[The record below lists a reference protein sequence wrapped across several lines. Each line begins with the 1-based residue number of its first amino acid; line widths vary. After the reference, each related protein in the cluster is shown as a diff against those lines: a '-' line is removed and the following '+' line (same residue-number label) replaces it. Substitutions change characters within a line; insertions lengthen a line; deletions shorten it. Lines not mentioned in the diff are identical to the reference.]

1 MPFDKEK
8 ELRRER
14 STLRSLALGIVA
26 FGLWS
31 VLKTIISLMMVPLE
45 EILDSEALA
54 AVTNSGLRFAVYAVM
69 VITALAIMS
78 VDLIPRLYVA
88 RKARREGLG
97 EDQGRGWI
105 IWAVILLVFWIVLDI
120 IEITGLPGQ
129 IKDAA
134 KGPLDSIVTL
144 AVDLTANCNGDSRR
158 AVLHGLSREEARGGG
173 LSDAEGF
180 SLLRHLLRRHAGGLE
195 CG

>member
-1 MPFDKEK
+1 MPFDREK

-144 AVDLTANCNGDSRR
+144 AVDLTATVILGELCFTAFRVKKL
-158 AVLHGLSREEARGGG
+158 A
-173 LSDAEGF
+173 AED
-180 SLLRHLLRRHAGGLE
+180 
-195 CG
+195 

>member
-1 MPFDKEK
+1 MHTDRKR

-14 STLRSLALGIVA
+14 STLRSLALGIIV
-26 FGLWS
+26 FGLRS
-31 VLKTIISLMMVPLE
+31 VLQTIITLMMVPLE

-120 IEITGLPGQ
+120 IGITMLPVH
-129 IKDAA
+129 ITDADN
-134 KGPLDSIVTL
+134 GPLDSIVTL
-144 AVDLTANCNGDSRR
+144 AVDLTATVILGELCFTAFRVKKL
-158 AVLHGLSREEARGGG
+158 A
-173 LSDAEGF
+173 AED
-180 SLLRHLLRRHAGGLE
+180 
-195 CG
+195 

>member
-1 MPFDKEK
+1 MHTDRKR

-14 STLRSLALGIVA
+14 STLRSLALGIIV

-31 VLKTIISLMMVPLE
+31 VLKTVITLMMVPLE
-45 EILDSEALA
+45 EILDSKALA

-78 VDLIPRLYVA
+78 IDLIPRLYVA

-120 IEITGLPGQ
+120 IGITMLPVH
-129 IKDAA
+129 ITDADN
-134 KGPLDSIVTL
+134 GPLDSIVTL
-144 AVDLTANCNGDSRR
+144 AVDLTATVILGELCFTAFRVKKL
-158 AVLHGLSREEARGGG
+158 A
-173 LSDAEGF
+173 AED
-180 SLLRHLLRRHAGGLE
+180 
-195 CG
+195 

>member
-1 MPFDKEK
+1 MQYDKEK

-105 IWAVILLVFWIVLDI
+105 ICLSSGSSWTLLKSRVCLAKSKMPPKDRW
-120 IEITGLPGQ
+120 TASLPW
-129 IKDAA
+129 
-134 KGPLDSIVTL
+134 LWT
-144 AVDLTANCNGDSRR
+144 
-158 AVLHGLSREEARGGG
+158 
-173 LSDAEGF
+173 
-180 SLLRHLLRRHAGGLE
+180 
-195 CG
+195 

>member
-54 AVTNSGLRFAVYAVM
+54 AVTNSGLRFAV
-69 VITALAIMS
+69 
-78 VDLIPRLYVA
+78 
-88 RKARREGLG
+88 
-97 EDQGRGWI
+97 
-105 IWAVILLVFWIVLDI
+105 
-120 IEITGLPGQ
+120 
-129 IKDAA
+129 
-134 KGPLDSIVTL
+134 
-144 AVDLTANCNGDSRR
+144 
-158 AVLHGLSREEARGGG
+158 
-173 LSDAEGF
+173 
-180 SLLRHLLRRHAGGLE
+180 
-195 CG
+195 

>member
-1 MPFDKEK
+1 
-8 ELRRER
+8 
-14 STLRSLALGIVA
+14 
-26 FGLWS
+26 
-31 VLKTIISLMMVPLE
+31 VLKTVITLMMVPLE
-45 EILDSEALA
+45 EILDSKTLA

-144 AVDLTANCNGDSRR
+144 AVDLTATVILGELCFTAFRVKKL
-158 AVLHGLSREEARGGG
+158 A
-173 LSDAEGF
+173 AED
-180 SLLRHLLRRHAGGLE
+180 
-195 CG
+195 

>member
-1 MPFDKEK
+1 MHTDRKR

-14 STLRSLALGIVA
+14 STLRSLALGIIV

-31 VLKTIISLMMVPLE
+31 VLKTVITLMMVPLE
-45 EILDSEALA
+45 EILDSKTLA
-54 AVTNSGLRFAVYAVM
+54 AVTNSG
-69 VITALAIMS
+69 
-78 VDLIPRLYVA
+78 

-144 AVDLTANCNGDSRR
+144 AVDLTATVILGELCFTAFRVKKL
-158 AVLHGLSREEARGGG
+158 A
-173 LSDAEGF
+173 AED
-180 SLLRHLLRRHAGGLE
+180 
-195 CG
+195 